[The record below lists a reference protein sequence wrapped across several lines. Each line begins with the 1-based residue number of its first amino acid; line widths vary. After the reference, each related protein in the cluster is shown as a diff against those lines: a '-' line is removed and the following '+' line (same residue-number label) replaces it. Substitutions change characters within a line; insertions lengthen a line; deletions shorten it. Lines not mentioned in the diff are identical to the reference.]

1 MGTVASLP
9 AAGLGM
15 AQPQPCGKDEE
26 MALCGAELLFQGN
39 GGWWRGMEANGAD
52 PGGKGVAAS
61 IWLIEGNGG
70 QQRGMEVSGA
80 NGGEWRGRCG
90 QWSGMEAKGA
100 YPGEN
105 GAFWRHSGISVI
117 LFRIGFLCIFFF
129 TLPAVLILLLCAAV
143 GIKAPVAYRRGS
155 GTCPHL
161 SLCLTGAP
169 NPALSLGKN
178 PWPLTRPQHWNCL
191 MAHGDVVALWWQRD
205 QGGKPSAVGIC

>member
-1 MGTVASLP
+1 MRMGTVASLP

-80 NGGEWRGRCG
+80 NGGEWSGRCG

-117 LFRIGFLCIFFF
+117 LFRIGFLCIFF
-129 TLPAVLILLLCAAV
+129 LYSP
-143 GIKAPVAYRRGS
+143 S
-155 GTCPHL
+155 CPH
-161 SLCLTGAP
+161 P
-169 NPALSLGKN
+169 P
-178 PWPLTRPQHWNCL
+178 PLRSCGH
-191 MAHGDVVALWWQRD
+191 
-205 QGGKPSAVGIC
+205 

>member
-52 PGGKGVAAS
+52 LGGKGVAAS
-61 IWLIEGNGG
+61 IWPIEGNGG

-117 LFRIGFLCIFFF
+117 LFRIGFLCIFFSLLSQLSSSSSSAQLWALRHL
-129 TLPAVLILLLCAAV
+129 LPIDGALGHV
-143 GIKAPVAYRRGS
+143 P
-155 GTCPHL
+155 TCPYA
-161 SLCLTGAP
+161 SLE
-169 NPALSLGKN
+169 
-178 PWPLTRPQHWNCL
+178 PQT
-191 MAHGDVVALWWQRD
+191 QR
-205 QGGKPSAVGIC
+205 

>member
-1 MGTVASLP
+1 
-9 AAGLGM
+9 
-15 AQPQPCGKDEE
+15 
-26 MALCGAELLFQGN
+26 
-39 GGWWRGMEANGAD
+39 MEASRGEWRSAG
-52 PGGKGVAAS
+52 PT
-61 IWLIEGNGG
+61 EGNG
-70 QQRGMEVSGA
+70 EAAAA
-80 NGGEWRGRCG
+80 NGVEWRPRGPIQG
-90 QWSGMEAKGA
+90 KMGLSG
-100 YPGEN
+100 
-105 GAFWRHSGISVI
+105 GIQ
-117 LFRIGFLCIFFF
+117 GFLSFFSGLGFSAFFFF